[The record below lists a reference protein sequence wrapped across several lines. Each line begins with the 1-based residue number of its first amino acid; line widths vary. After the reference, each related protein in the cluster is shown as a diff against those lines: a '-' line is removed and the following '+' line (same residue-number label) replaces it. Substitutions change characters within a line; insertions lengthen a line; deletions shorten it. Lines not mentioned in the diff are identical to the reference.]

1 MLRSIRYGEADRIL
15 HLYTVDHGRVG
26 AIAKGIRKTTSRVGG
41 RLEPLGHVE
50 LLLHQGRGEL
60 HTVTG
65 VELIRPHSA
74 VRDDPYRLAVGLIG
88 AEAMLRLFTEQ
99 EANERAFTAL
109 TRFLDLLDDA
119 PPGAAQRPVGRAS
132 PGCRRRS
139 RRRFA
144 RISTR
149 SGSRSSSSCSGCPA
163 TFRTWAAVP
172 SAAPRGRSPAT
183 RRGRAERSA
192 GRAAR
197 ARSRSRPTA
206 SPGWRRS
213 CGARSPTRG
222 RAGLTE
228 RGARE
233 VLAVIT
239 SSYEEHGGFR
249 LRTLRAG

>member
-15 HLYTVDHGRVG
+15 HLYTADHGRVG

-50 LLLHQGRGEL
+50 LMLHQGRGEL

-99 EANERAFTAL
+99 EANERAFTRAHPVP
-109 TRFLDLLDDA
+109 RPA
-119 PPGAAQRPVGRAS
+119 RRGARRAC
-132 PGCRRRS
+132 G
-139 RRRFA
+139 

-163 TFRTWAAVP
+163 TCRTSAAAP

-183 RRGRAERSA
+183 RRGRAGRSA
-192 GRAAR
+192 RRAA
-197 ARSRSRPTA
+197 
-206 SPGWRRS
+206 PGALALS
-213 CGARSPTRG
+213 SDGLAGMEALLRSPLADARA
-222 RAGLTE
+222 AGLTE